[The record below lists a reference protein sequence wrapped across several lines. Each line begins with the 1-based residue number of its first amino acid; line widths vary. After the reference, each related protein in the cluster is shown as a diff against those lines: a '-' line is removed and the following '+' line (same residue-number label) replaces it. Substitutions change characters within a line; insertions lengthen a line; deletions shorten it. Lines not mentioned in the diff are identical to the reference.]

1 MVSQDIVDGL
11 NLARDIMQTSDS
23 SVVVIKNSQILTK
36 KKGDGIRP
44 LIEAIEELDEQ
55 MQGAIIG
62 DRILGKA
69 SALLCRYANASAVYS
84 PQGTKTAIALLI
96 IGGIPSQIEQMIPF
110 IKNRFGDGMCP
121 FEKMLENVTEP
132 EEAYEILKERLLMGK

>member
-1 MVSQDIVDGL
+1 MVSQEIIDGL

-44 LIEAIEELDEQ
+44 LLEAIEEVGEQ
-55 MQGAIIG
+55 MQGCIIG

-69 SALLCRYANASAVYS
+69 SALLCRYAEVSAVYS

-96 IGGIPSQIEQMIPF
+96 IGGVPSQIEQMIPY
-110 IKNRFGDGMCP
+110 ITNRTGDGMCP
-121 FEKMLENVTEP
+121 FEKMLENTTEP
-132 EEAYEILKERLLMGK
+132 EEAYEILTEKLMRK

>member
-1 MVSQDIVDGL
+1 MVSQEIIDGL

-44 LIEAIEELDEQ
+44 LLEAIEELGEQ
-55 MQGAIIG
+55 MQGSIVG

-69 SALLCRYANASAVYS
+69 SALLCRYGEASAVYS

-96 IGGIPSQIEQMIPF
+96 LGGIPSQIEQMIPY
-110 IKNRFGDGMCP
+110 ITNRSGDGLCP
-121 FEKMLENVTEP
+121 FEKMLENITEP
-132 EEAYEILKERLLMGK
+132 EEAYKILKEKIIGK